1 MIPLKVKASAG
12 RDAVGREHD
21 GALRVSV
28 CAAPEKGK
36 ANKAVLEALADAL
49 GLAKSEIRLV
59 AGETSPK
66 KSVWVPLDAASV
78 AARLGRR

>member
-1 MIPLKVKASAG
+1 MIPLKVRASAG
-12 RDAVGREHD
+12 RESVGGEHD

-36 ANKAVLEALADAL
+36 ANRAVIDAVAGAL

-59 AGETSPK
+59 SGETSPK
-66 KSVWVPLDAASV
+66 KSVWVPLDMASV
-78 AARLGRR
+78 VERLGRQ